1 MESDVDAA
9 AEEVLEVCELVRS
22 RAAARRGR
30 LAAVAGVGASSLMR
44 AASWLR
50 EGMRVP
56 EEGRSGFVDASWDV
70 VVVVAGGEG
79 VDIVEVGGQA
89 QAELEERSLAAA
101 TGLIASLRTPVCA
114 FYFRCL
120 KRLSERLRCCNLELT
135 YLHVGLGRQP
145 RASHTLAE
153 HGLGRPPS
161 VYSVHSCCLDA
172 GIGV

>member
-56 EEGRSGFVDASWDV
+56 AAGRSDFADASCV
-70 VVVVAGGEG
+70 VVVVAGGGG
-79 VDIVEVGGQA
+79 VEDIVEVGGQA
-89 QAELEERSLAAA
+89 H
-101 TGLIASLRTPVCA
+101 
-114 FYFRCL
+114 
-120 KRLSERLRCCNLELT
+120 RL
-135 YLHVGLGRQP
+135 
-145 RASHTLAE
+145 
-153 HGLGRPPS
+153 
-161 VYSVHSCCLDA
+161 
-172 GIGV
+172 